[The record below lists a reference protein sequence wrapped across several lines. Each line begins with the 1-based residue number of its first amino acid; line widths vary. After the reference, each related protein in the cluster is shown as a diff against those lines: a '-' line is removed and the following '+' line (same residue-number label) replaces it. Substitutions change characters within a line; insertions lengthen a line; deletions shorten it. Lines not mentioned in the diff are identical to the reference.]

1 MEIEKTALRL
11 ALRSKLAPPLPE
23 ANEAISARLTALDCW
38 RNARTIL
45 TYNPL
50 AAEVDLLPLLS
61 KEDHR
66 MWIFPKVDGDSL
78 SLHSWAPDASWLT
91 GPYGIRE
98 PDPEKWPTVGVET
111 IDLSL
116 IPALAFD
123 RFGNRLGR
131 GKGYYDRLLAR
142 SGFRALKIGIVTE
155 RFLLPGIPSEPHDI
169 AMDLVVTESAVHI
182 TPGSRLDNC
191 GERG

>member
-1 MEIEKTALRL
+1 MEIEKKTLRL
-11 ALRSKLAPPLPE
+11 GIRKELAPPLQEE
-23 ANEAISARLTALDCW
+23 AQAIRRNLTSLDCW

-45 TYNPL
+45 AYHPL
-50 AAEVDLLPLLS
+50 AAEIDLLSLLS
-61 KEDHR
+61 EEDYR

-78 SLHSWAPDASWLT
+78 SLHRWVPDASWLT

-98 PDPEKWPTVGVET
+98 PDPERWPVVGVET
-111 IDLSL
+111 IDLAL

-123 RFGNRLGR
+123 RAGNRLGR

-169 AMDLVVTESAVHI
+169 AMDLVVTESAVHV
-182 TPGSRLDNC
+182 TPGSRLDNG